1 MEEVN
6 DAKDEQSLKAE
17 RVQIW
22 EQVVEASRSF
32 FRRLFDLFQWIEI
45 KARQAKDLVSSR
57 EQMKR

>member
-22 EQVVEASRSF
+22 EQVVDASRSIAERIYAALAWAEALISSVKAF
-32 FRRLFDLFQWIEI
+32 FGRDPMER
-45 KARQAKDLVSSR
+45 
-57 EQMKR
+57 